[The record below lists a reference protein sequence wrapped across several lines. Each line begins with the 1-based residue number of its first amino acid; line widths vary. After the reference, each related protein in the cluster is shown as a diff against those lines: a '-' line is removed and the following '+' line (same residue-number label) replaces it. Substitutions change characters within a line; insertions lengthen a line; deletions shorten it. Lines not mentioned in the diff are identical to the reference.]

1 MSFMEGYTGENLI
14 YNAAKKGQ
22 QELPALT
29 RQRSHRNRHGMSQ
42 NGAIQGPRPST
53 LPARE
58 DRTEKRKET
67 DERDYPVRQEE
78 LQAW

>member
-1 MSFMEGYTGENLI
+1 MEGYPGEDPV

-53 LPARE
+53 IPARE

>member
-1 MSFMEGYTGENLI
+1 MEGYTGEDLV

-29 RQRSHRNRHGMSQ
+29 RQRSHRNPHRMSQ
-42 NGAIQGPRPST
+42 NGAIQGPRPNT

-58 DRTEKRKET
+58 DQTEKRKET
-67 DERDYPVRQEE
+67 DERDHPVSQEE